1 MSPENVMLR
10 AWLLVEVPA
19 TRSTVV
25 TLFGAK
31 TDAVAMFS
39 ALAL

>member
-1 MSPENVMLR
+1 MRPENVMLR

-19 TRSTVV
+19 IRSTVV

-31 TDAVAMFS
+31 TVAVVMFS
-39 ALAL
+39 ELAL